1 MVLPLPP
8 SVQTA
13 AQLDLSDRQTYELE
27 GCHIVSVDLQ
37 DIGLMGIGSP
47 PDRPDYQAVVS
58 VEETEHETDEAAA
71 MACRQLGLPVAFSSS
86 GPEPSYDPVP
96 AAGRTM
102 WTDSHFMKDHS
113 LSASILPVYLMP
125 LAASSIRNTKNPS
138 LMVTAA
144 CRNPAANLCMSRLFW
159 SLSPSKHLHN
169 C

>member
-1 MVLPLPP
+1 M
-8 SVQTA
+8 
-13 AQLDLSDRQTYELE
+13 
-27 GCHIVSVDLQ
+27 
-37 DIGLMGIGSP
+37 
-47 PDRPDYQAVVS
+47 VS

-86 GPEPSYDPVP
+86 GPEPSYDPVGHCLLEANFRVHARASVCTHVGVECTCSTCPMCSPSQVP

-113 LSASILPVYLMP
+113 LSASILPVYLMR